1 MNLWIKLHLKSA
13 YIFLS
18 FCTQIH
24 HHLIR
29 IFCDIQS
36 HQCQGNTGTDYSGIT
51 QCLSFFHRDKNPWR
65 KKKIKGERILV
76 GFQYQLATAH
86 HGGEKH
92 CSRNTRQSRAERT
105 GSVPRLPRLYIYRPA
120 SSDTL
125 PPARLHLL
133 KVP

>member
-24 HHLIR
+24 HHLIG

-65 KKKIKGERILV
+65 KKKKSRGKGFL
-76 GFQYQLATAH
+76 L
-86 HGGEKH
+86 
-92 CSRNTRQSRAERT
+92 
-105 GSVPRLPRLYIYRPA
+105 A
-120 SSDTL
+120 SSTS
-125 PPARLHLL
+125 LL
-133 KVP
+133 QLIMVGESIAAET